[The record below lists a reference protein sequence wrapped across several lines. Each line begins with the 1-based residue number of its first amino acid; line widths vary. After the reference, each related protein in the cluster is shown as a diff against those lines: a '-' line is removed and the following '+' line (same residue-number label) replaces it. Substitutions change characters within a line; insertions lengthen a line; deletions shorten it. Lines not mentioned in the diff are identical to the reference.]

1 VADTR
6 TEQTHATD
14 AAGSL
19 TARTARAGLWTVGG
33 KFASKLIDFV
43 TLIVLTRL
51 LTPADFGLVAM
62 AMTAVFIVE
71 AITEVPLSTALLRVA
86 HPSRAM
92 FQTAFTIAL
101 LRGGVVLAL
110 LALVSVPLSMVFERS
125 ELVALTCTLAL
136 APTLRGLVSPG
147 MARFA
152 RNLDFS
158 REFLLDVVAKACSLT
173 IAVGVG
179 LLTGSYWALAAATIT
194 SSAALMVVSYVIA
207 PIRPRLTLAEWS
219 QFRDL
224 VTWSTASQFF
234 SAINWQLDRLIMPKF
249 ATAAQFGSY
258 VAAGDLTAIPHQ
270 ALVQPLS
277 RPMMAALGTAGQD
290 VASLR
295 RKHLMFSRAF
305 VILLVPILL
314 FLAAASDLIVGVVF
328 GTKWSMAAL
337 MLFWL
342 ALIAAIGVMALPV
355 AALAMTTH
363 NTHLNAVRLG
373 VELSVK
379 APLMIIGAYA
389 VGIPGVL
396 ASQGAAAVAGTAVAI
411 HFVWRMIGVP
421 ALEQLG
427 NVALPVVAALVPFLA
442 IEALADVA
450 STGLWPNIV
459 RIVALA
465 AIYFAAYGTLLMLG
479 SVLLAPADAVERR
492 GWRMLLSSVQRLL
505 ARGRTP
511 ESTAMTSTDAA
522 AAAPVA
528 YPANAGRPSAPREE
542 AA

>member
-1 VADTR
+1 
-6 TEQTHATD
+6 
-14 AAGSL
+14 
-19 TARTARAGLWTVGG
+19 
-33 KFASKLIDFV
+33 
-43 TLIVLTRL
+43 
-51 LTPADFGLVAM
+51 
-62 AMTAVFIVE
+62 
-71 AITEVPLSTALLRVA
+71 
-86 HPSRAM
+86 
-92 FQTAFTIAL
+92 
-101 LRGGVVLAL
+101 
-110 LALVSVPLSMVFERS
+110 
-125 ELVALTCTLAL
+125 
-136 APTLRGLVSPG
+136 
-147 MARFA
+147 
-152 RNLDFS
+152 
-158 REFLLDVVAKACSLT
+158 
-173 IAVGVG
+173 
-179 LLTGSYWALAAATIT
+179 
-194 SSAALMVVSYVIA
+194 
-207 PIRPRLTLAEWS
+207 
-219 QFRDL
+219 
-224 VTWSTASQFF
+224 
-234 SAINWQLDRLIMPKF
+234 
-249 ATAAQFGSY
+249 
-258 VAAGDLTAIPHQ
+258 
-270 ALVQPLS
+270 
-277 RPMMAALGTAGQD
+277 MMAALGTAGQD

-314 FLAAASDLIVGVVF
+314 FLGVASDLIVGVVF
-328 GTKWSMAAL
+328 GSKWSMAAP

-442 IEALADVA
+442 IEALANVT
-450 STGLWPNIV
+450 STGLWPDIV
-459 RIVALA
+459 RIVLLA
-465 AIYFAAYGTLLMLG
+465 AVYFAAYGTLLMLG
-479 SVLLAPADAVERR
+479 SVLFAPADAVERR
-492 GWRMLLSSVQRLL
+492 GWRMLVSSLQRAL

-511 ESTAMTSTDAA
+511 GSAAMTSTDAA

-528 YPANAGRPSAPREE
+528 HPASAGRPSVPHEE